1 MQWKY
6 TKRFLFVFDVQLMK
20 EWEAKHSVQSKYY
33 ELEAMTFQF
42 SIRDYQLL
50 NQSLHKGSFN
60 RISYVVLQNFR
71 QSSVLSLCVLTL
83 SETPDSKNQ
92 KKRKKIVSL
101 ILKARQYFRIYNAAH
116 STTCIFWYIVGICHK
131 SFQKKHFFPSNDK
144 EILKLGENLSY
155 TQTNTE
161 IWKEATISWQT
172 IQVYSSKKKK
182 FSKMRR

>member
-20 EWEAKHSVQSKYY
+20 ECEAKHSVQPKYY
-33 ELEAMTFQF
+33 ELEAVTFQF

-83 SETPDSKNQ
+83 SETPQTLKT
-92 KKRKKIVSL
+92 KRKEK
-101 ILKARQYFRIYNAAH
+101 R
-116 STTCIFWYIVGICHK
+116 
-131 SFQKKHFFPSNDK
+131 
-144 EILKLGENLSY
+144 
-155 TQTNTE
+155 
-161 IWKEATISWQT
+161 
-172 IQVYSSKKKK
+172 
-182 FSKMRR
+182 